1 VSRKLER
8 KDTSR
13 AAGGRRSL
21 LRLLVEGS
29 RALEGRLHEGLRVR
43 GYADIRPAHY
53 AVFRYLK
60 GEGSRVTELAEAAG
74 MTKQSMGEL
83 VAHLE
88 KRGYVRRRPDPRD
101 GRARIVYP
109 TEAGRRGI
117 EAAGGRLAE
126 IEDDLRGRM
135 GEDGLERLAGLLAEL
150 TALLEEPDTARPAT
164 SGHDTD
170 PTGPLGGHVR
180 ERAE

>member
-1 VSRKLER
+1 MSRDNER
-8 KDTSR
+8 KDGPM
-13 AAGGRRSL
+13 AGGGRRSL

-29 RALEGRLHEGLRVR
+29 RALEGRLHEGLRAS

-60 GEGSRVTELAEAAG
+60 GDGSRVTELAEAAG

-88 KRGYVRRRPDPRD
+88 ERGYVRRGPDPRD
-101 GRARIVYP
+101 GRARIVSP

-117 EAAGGRLAE
+117 EAASGRLAE
-126 IEDDLRGRM
+126 IEDDLRERM
-135 GEDGLERLAGLLAEL
+135 GEEGLERLAGPPGEPTAPLAG
-150 TALLEEPDTARPAT
+150 PKKRRTARARPRPHT
-164 SGHDTD
+164 
-170 PTGPLGGHVR
+170 PPR
-180 ERAE
+180 

>member
-1 VSRKLER
+1 M
-8 KDTSR
+8 
-13 AAGGRRSL
+13 
-21 LRLLVEGS
+21 RLLVEGS
-29 RALEGRLHEGLRVR
+29 RALEGQLHEGLRAR

-53 AVFRYLK
+53 AVFRYLN

-88 KRGYVRRRPDPRD
+88 ERGYVRRRPDPRD

-117 EAAGGRLAE
+117 EVAAGRLAE
-126 IEDDLRGRM
+126 IEADLAERI
-135 GEDGLERLAGLLAEL
+135 GEENLERLVGLLGEVMTVL
-150 TALLEEPDTARPAT
+150 SEPERVQ
-164 SGHDTD
+164 TD
-170 PTGPLGGHVR
+170 
-180 ERAE
+180 